1 MKIKIINP
9 NTSIEMT
16 ESIGAA
22 GRSVARTGTEI
33 AAVSPEFGPASIES
47 YYDEFL
53 CAPGVIDEVRKGDAE
68 GFDAYVIAC
77 YGDPGLHAAREVT
90 DRPVIG
96 IAEASLYTASILA
109 ARFSIVT
116 VIPRIK
122 TMLEEM
128 VAGYGFE
135 RKVVSVRTTP
145 LHVLDIEK
153 DPPRALETLRAEA
166 RTAMEEDDAEA
177 ILLGCAGFA
186 EFAEALEDELGI
198 HRARRRGVRGQDGRG
213 GGRTRQDHLQAQDLP
228 LPRAQVVHRHVRA
241 LRRRPQGR
249 QSRRRVAPADRDAR
263 TET

>member
-9 NTSIEMT
+9 NTSLEMT

-33 AAVSPEFGPASIES
+33 VAVSPEFGPASIES

-68 GFDAYVIAC
+68 GADAYIIAC

-90 DRPVIG
+90 DRPVLG

-116 VIPRIK
+116 VIPRIQ

-128 VAGYGFE
+128 VAGYGFAH
-135 RKVVSVRTTP
+135 KVVKVRTTP
-145 LHVLDIEK
+145 LYVLDIEK
-153 DPPRALETLRAEA
+153 DPRRALETLRAEA
-166 RTAMEEDDAEA
+166 RAAMEEDEAEA

-186 EFAEALEDELGI
+186 DFAQALEDELGI
-198 HRARRRGVRGQDGRG
+198 PVLDGVVC
-213 GGRTRQDHLQAQDLP
+213 AVKM
-228 LPRAQVVHRHVRA
+228 AEAVVELGKTTSKRKTYRF
-241 LRRRPQGR
+241 PEQKSFTGMF
-249 QSRRRVAPADRDAR
+249 APFGTPDEKEGKAAA
-263 TET
+263 E